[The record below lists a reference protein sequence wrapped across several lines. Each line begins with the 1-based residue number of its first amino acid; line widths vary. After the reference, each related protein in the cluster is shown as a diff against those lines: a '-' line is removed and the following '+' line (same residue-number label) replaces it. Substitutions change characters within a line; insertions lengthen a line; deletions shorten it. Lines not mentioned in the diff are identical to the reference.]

1 MFFQRNK
8 QHKREVALGIDLGAS
23 QIKAV
28 VVRRQK
34 DKLELVEY
42 AVRSLPAGTAK
53 TYRGLEFAV
62 ELQQLVDGLKTSER
76 HAFVTVSCS
85 SAMVCQA
92 EFPPVPLAE
101 IKSALKLNSAGYLRR
116 DFSAYYLD
124 AFELKKGVE
133 EPKGKAKGKDK
144 EADKAKDA
152 GNPKDAAT
160 TKETPKAKDSTKTSV
175 LVAGATKEEV
185 DACRDA
191 LVAAKIKPE
200 AIELTAVSVINAF
213 QTSHAQPKNEVV
225 VLIDIGARMTSI
237 NFLLD
242 GMPLITRIMH
252 FGGIQLSD
260 YISQVLVLKPNEAE
274 EEKRKMSG
282 PIQELVKTAISP
294 LAREI
299 RSSIDFF
306 ERQNDLHV
314 SQIYACGGS
323 ASSPQVLSILG
334 EAVGTHVECW
344 NLVETL
350 DVSHFNGET
359 QRVLTLG
366 PSLAAA
372 IGAVI
377 PRLS

>member
-1 MFFQRNK
+1 MLFKRDK
-8 QHKREVALGIDLGAS
+8 QHKRDIALGIDLGAS

-42 AVRSLPAGTAK
+42 AVRSLPAGLAK
-53 TYRGLEFAV
+53 TYKGPEFAA
-62 ELQQLVDGLKTSER
+62 ELQHLVDSLKTSER
-76 HAFVTVSCS
+76 HAFVTISCS

-92 EFPPVPLAE
+92 EFPPAPLAE
-101 IKSALKLNSAGYLRR
+101 IKTALKLNSTGYLRR

-124 AFELKKGVE
+124 VFELKKGTEVLKSKIK
-133 EPKGKAKGKDK
+133 PKDK
-144 EADKAKDA
+144 APEPAKDA
-152 GNPKDAAT
+152 TKTSGAPNAKEPAKTKDT
-160 TKETPKAKDSTKTSV
+160 TKTSV
-175 LVAGATKEEV
+175 LVGGATREEV

-200 AIELTAVSVINAF
+200 VIELTAVSVINAF
-213 QTSHAQPKNEVV
+213 QVGHAPAKNEVV
-225 VLIDIGARMTSI
+225 VLIDIGSRMTSI

-252 FGGIQLSD
+252 FGGAQLSD
-260 YISQVLVLKPNEAE
+260 YISQVLVLKPDEAE

-323 ASSPQVLSILG
+323 ASSPQILAILG

-344 NLVETL
+344 NLIESL
-350 DVSHFNGET
+350 DTSHFNGET
-359 QRVLTLG
+359 QRVLALG

-372 IGAVI
+372 VGAVI